1 VIEGLSNSGALPVLE
16 KVLQFAA
23 QRQKLLAHN
32 VANIET
38 PDFRP
43 MDVSV
48 GDFQKILARAVEAKR
63 AGAQTTNINQGPLP
77 FPGSREVAVGAD
89 GRLTLNP
96 RTSSGNVL
104 RHDRNNSDLERMM
117 QDLAENGLM
126 FKATVDLIRREN
138 DLLRTAISQR
148 V

>member
-1 VIEGLSNSGALPVLE
+1 MIEGLHNAGALPVLE
-16 KVLQFAA
+16 RVLQFAG

-32 VANIET
+32 VANMDT

-48 GDFQKILARAVEAKR
+48 GSFQQALARAVEERREA
-63 AGAQTTNINQGPLP
+63 AGGSTGQAPLV
-77 FPGSREVAVGAD
+77 FEGTREVQVGRD
-89 GRLTLNP
+89 GRLTLDP
-96 RTSSGNVL
+96 RTPSGNVL
-104 RHDRNNSDLERMM
+104 YHDRNNRDLERMM

-126 FKATVDLIRREN
+126 YKATVDLIRREH